1 MSSNSYIFTDS
12 IVGTTGANTAAEIN
26 ATNSKIQG
34 WYLDDQDFAN
44 MNTSLPTVP
53 GRQGIAK
60 DN

>member
-1 MSSNSYIFTDS
+1 MTANSYIFTDS

-26 ATNSKIQG
+26 ATNLKIQG
-34 WYLDDQDFAN
+34 WYLDDQDSPN
-44 MNTSLPTVP
+44 MNTSLPIVP

>member
-1 MSSNSYIFTDS
+1 MTANSYIFTDS

-26 ATNSKIQG
+26 AINSKIQG
-34 WYLDDQDFAN
+34 WYLDDQDSPN
-44 MNTSLPTVP
+44 MNTSLPIVP

>member
-34 WYLDDQDFAN
+34 WYFDDQDFAN
-44 MNTSLPTVP
+44 LNTALPKVPSNQHTVK
-53 GRQGIAK
+53 GE
-60 DN
+60 